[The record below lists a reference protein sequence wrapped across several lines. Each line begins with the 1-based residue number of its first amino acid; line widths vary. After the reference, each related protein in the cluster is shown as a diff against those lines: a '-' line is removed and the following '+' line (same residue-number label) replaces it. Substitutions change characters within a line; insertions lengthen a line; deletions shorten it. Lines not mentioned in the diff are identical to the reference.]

1 MRRVRQRLPAGVDHG
16 LAGPGMPPI
25 SEKVIFAKP
34 PPHIDQ
40 NIHSLFQDVGDDGDL
55 AMLR

>member
-1 MRRVRQRLPAGVDHG
+1 MRQRLPAGVDQG

-40 NIHSLFQDVGDDGDL
+40 NIHALFQDVGDDGDL
-55 AMLR
+55 AMCR